1 VSAGPGTE
9 VSSGEE
15 GARRSIRRVTSRSDS
30 LLRPLLVFAFLG
42 LVALA
47 LVAGTGVAVVR
58 DVATDQALAEARQ
71 LTDVSARLVERRL
84 SGEGLIRG
92 DAIAS
97 GAVARIVYDAVLVD
111 PIVRVKIWTR
121 DGQIV
126 YSDENRLIG
135 SEYDLDEED
144 IEVLDEGGVVSE
156 VSDVSAPENRF
167 ERRFGEL
174 LEVYTRIETPRGTP
188 LLFETY
194 QRAESIADRRRE
206 LASTF
211 VPVLVATLMALTL
224 LMVPIAWILARRVRA
239 AQLERER
246 LMQRA
251 IESSDRERRRIAGD
265 LHDGPVQELAGLSM
279 RLSASAEQVDDDGA
293 STVLRDS
300 ASAIRGSV
308 RTLRSAIVG
317 VYPPNLQQVG
327 LAESLSDLVARLS
340 AQGIEASVE
349 IDPATAFGPDVD
361 ALLYR
366 ACQEAVRNVEEHA
379 DASSVRVSV
388 RSEGSTATL
397 EVADDGGGIE
407 PERAERAKQEGHM
420 GLSILGDLV
429 ADGGGE
435 LIVRPRKQAGT
446 VVRVEVPIR

>member
-1 VSAGPGTE
+1 VN
-9 VSSGEE
+9 
-15 GARRSIRRVTSRSDS
+15 SRSDS

-251 IESSDRERRRIAGD
+251 MESSDRERRRIAGD

-279 RLSASAEQVDDDGA
+279 RLSASAEQVADDGA

-379 DASSVRVSV
+379 DARSVQVSV
-388 RSEGSTATL
+388 RSEGTIATL

-435 LIVRPRKQAGT
+435 LIVRRGKQAGT

>member
-1 VSAGPGTE
+1 
-9 VSSGEE
+9 
-15 GARRSIRRVTSRSDS
+15 

-251 IESSDRERRRIAGD
+251 MESSDRERRRIAGD

-379 DASSVRVSV
+379 DARSVQVSV
-388 RSEGSTATL
+388 RSEGTSATP
-397 EVADDGGGIE
+397 EGADDGGGIE

-435 LIVRPRKQAGT
+435 LIVRRGKQAGT

>member
-1 VSAGPGTE
+1 M
-9 VSSGEE
+9 
-15 GARRSIRRVTSRSDS
+15 TSRSDS
-30 LLRPLLVFAFLG
+30 LLRPLLVFG
-42 LVALA
+42 LLALLALA

-84 SGEGLIRG
+84 SDEGLITG

-121 DGQIV
+121 DGRIV
-126 YSDENRLIG
+126 YSDKDRLIG
-135 SEYDLDEED
+135 SDYELDEED
-144 IEVLDEGGVVSE
+144 LEVLDQGGVVSE

-174 LEVYTRIETPRGTP
+174 LEVYTRIETPDGTP

-194 QRAESIADRRRE
+194 QLASSIAERRRE

-211 VPVLVATLMALTL
+211 VPVLVVTLVALAL
-224 LMVPIAWILARRVRA
+224 LMVPIAWILARRVRT
-239 AQLERER
+239 AQRERER

-279 RLSASAEQVDDDGA
+279 RLSASAEQVADEGSA
-293 STVLRDS
+293 TVLRDS
-300 ASAIRGSV
+300 ASAVRGSV

-327 LAESLSDLVARLS
+327 LAASLSDLVARLS
-340 AQGIEASVE
+340 AQGTDATVE
-349 IDPATAFGPDVD
+349 IDPDATFGYEVD

-366 ACQEAVRNVEEHA
+366 ACQESVRNVEEHA
-379 DASSVRVSV
+379 GARRVQVSV
-388 RSEGSTATL
+388 RSEGATAVL
-397 EVADDGGGIE
+397 EIADDGTGIE
-407 PERAERAKQEGHM
+407 PGRADRAREEGHM
-420 GLSILGDLV
+420 GLSILEDLV
-429 ADGGGE
+429 ADGGGT
-435 LIVRPRKQAGT
+435 LTVRRGDPTGT
-446 VVRVEVPIR
+446 VVRVEVPAQ

>member
-1 VSAGPGTE
+1 M
-9 VSSGEE
+9 
-15 GARRSIRRVTSRSDS
+15 
-30 LLRPLLVFAFLG
+30 FAFLG

-251 IESSDRERRRIAGD
+251 MESSDRERRRIAGD

-279 RLSASAEQVDDDGA
+279 RLSASAEQVADDGA

-379 DASSVRVSV
+379 GARSVRVSV
-388 RSEGSTATL
+388 RSEGTTATL

-435 LIVRPRKQAGT
+435 LTVRPGEPGGT